1 MFNVSSLI
9 IIIMA
14 LWRIVVKNSGNAAC
28 KDKRQRLEKGMF
40 IETSTVSPIP
50 PIGVARERAM
60 LVQLFLNK
68 YGIEIASQNMTRSY
82 FDCNKIG

>member
-1 MFNVSSLI
+1 
-9 IIIMA
+9 MA

-28 KDKRQRLEKGMF
+28 KNKRQRLEKGMF
-40 IETSTVSPIP
+40 IETSTTSTTP
-50 PIGVARERAM
+50 PIGVTREQPM
-60 LVQLFLNK
+60 LAQLFMNK

>member
-1 MFNVSSLI
+1 
-9 IIIMA
+9 MA

-28 KDKRQRLEKGMF
+28 KNKKQRLEKGMF
-40 IETSTVSPIP
+40 IETSTVSSVP
-50 PIGVARERAM
+50 PIGVSSQRSL

>member
-1 MFNVSSLI
+1 
-9 IIIMA
+9 MA

-50 PIGVARERAM
+50 PIGG
-60 LVQLFLNK
+60 F
-68 YGIEIASQNMTRSY
+68 TRTTNAGTAVPEQVWY
-82 FDCNKIG
+82 RD

>member
-1 MFNVSSLI
+1 
-9 IIIMA
+9 MA

-50 PIGVARERAM
+50 PIGTIVSKQVWDR
-60 LVQLFLNK
+60 
-68 YGIEIASQNMTRSY
+68 G
-82 FDCNKIG
+82 